1 MGRYI
6 KDAQLD
12 QPLDVVSLVMEDYI
26 YHERFSR
33 TDWNGEMVFYRKDGH
48 GRERYMKWSYA
59 GGLFH
64 VEAWLKNPLGGE
76 MDLDG
81 VGGGASRREFRES
94 MDRLLRT
101 LKDQSSSNL
110 AGGHVGADPLHHSSN
125 YEAEH
130 RAWQDQN
137 RNQSMNQDQ
146 NRDQSMNQGLDR
158 NQSMN
163 QGRGPNGSQGQSGQ
177 QPQRLNTNRSSL
189 RTAVFFAI
197 AGILFAGFIPL
208 AGIIFGIWGLKKSGD
223 CDESTARAVKGVCIV
238 VIAISIIRWIIS
250 FVLGFLGFA
259 LLGL

>member
-6 KDAQLD
+6 KDVQLD

-94 MDRLLRT
+94 MDRLLQT
-101 LKDQSSSNL
+101 LKNQSPSNL
-110 AGGHVGADPLHHSSN
+110 AGGHVGADPLHHSPD

-130 RAWQDQN
+130 RAWQDGN
-137 RNQSMNQDQ
+137 RS
-146 NRDQSMNQGLDR
+146 QGQDR

-163 QGRGPNGSQGQSGQ
+163 QGQGSNGSRDRSGQ
-177 QPQRLNTNRSSL
+177 QLQRRSAKGNTSAI
-189 RTAVFFAI
+189 TAVFFAI
-197 AGILFAGFIPL
+197 AGLLFAGFIPL
-208 AGIIFGIWGLKKSGD
+208 AGVIFGILGLKKSGD
-223 CDESTARAVKGVCIV
+223 YDEGTERAIKTVCIV

>member
-137 RNQSMNQDQ
+137 RNQSMNQ
-146 NRDQSMNQGLDR
+146 
-158 NQSMN
+158 
-163 QGRGPNGSQGQSGQ
+163 GRGPNGSQGQSGQ

>member
-137 RNQSMNQDQ
+137 RNQSMNQ
-146 NRDQSMNQGLDR
+146 GLDR

-163 QGRGPNGSQGQSGQ
+163 QGQGPNGSQGQSRQ
-177 QPQRLNTNRSSL
+177 QPQRLNTNRYSL

>member
-137 RNQSMNQDQ
+137 RNQSMNQGQ
-146 NRDQSMNQGLDR
+146 
-158 NQSMN
+158 
-163 QGRGPNGSQGQSGQ
+163 GPNGSQGQSGQ
-177 QPQRLNTNRSSL
+177 QPQRLNTNRYSL

>member
-146 NRDQSMNQGLDR
+146 NR

-163 QGRGPNGSQGQSGQ
+163 QGQIG
-177 QPQRLNTNRSSL
+177 
-189 RTAVFFAI
+189 
-197 AGILFAGFIPL
+197 
-208 AGIIFGIWGLKKSGD
+208 
-223 CDESTARAVKGVCIV
+223 RASCRERVWLMV
-238 VIAISIIRWIIS
+238 
-250 FVLGFLGFA
+250 
-259 LLGL
+259 

>member
-1 MGRYI
+1 
-6 KDAQLD
+6 
-12 QPLDVVSLVMEDYI
+12 
-26 YHERFSR
+26 
-33 TDWNGEMVFYRKDGH
+33 
-48 GRERYMKWSYA
+48 
-59 GGLFH
+59 
-64 VEAWLKNPLGGE
+64 

-137 RNQSMNQDQ
+137 RN
-146 NRDQSMNQGLDR
+146 QSMNQGLDR

>member
-33 TDWNGEMVFYRKDGH
+33 TDWNGEMVFYLKGGH

-101 LKDQSSSNL
+101 LKDQSPSNL

-137 RNQSMNQDQ
+137 RN
-146 NRDQSMNQGLDR
+146 QSMNQGLDR

>member
-110 AGGHVGADPLHHSSN
+110 AGGHGGAGPLHHSSN

-137 RNQSMNQDQ
+137 RNQSMNQ
-146 NRDQSMNQGLDR
+146 GLDR

-163 QGRGPNGSQGQSGQ
+163 QGRGPNGSQEQSRQ
-177 QPQRLNTNRSSL
+177 QPQRLNTNRYSL

>member
-6 KDAQLD
+6 KDVQLD

-33 TDWNGEMVFYRKDGH
+33 TDWNGEMVFYRKDAH

-101 LKDQSSSNL
+101 LKNQSPSNL
-110 AGGHVGADPLHHSSN
+110 AGGHVGADPLHHSSD

-137 RNQSMNQDQ
+137 RNQNMNQRQDR
-146 NRDQSMNQGLDR
+146 NRSMNQG
-158 NQSMN
+158 Q
-163 QGRGPNGSQGQSGQ
+163 GPNGSQGQSGQ
-177 QPQRLNTNRSSL
+177 QSQRRSTNGSSF

-223 CDESTARAVKGVCIV
+223 CDESTERAIKGICIV
-238 VIAISIIRWIIS
+238 VIAISIIRWLIS

>member
-137 RNQSMNQDQ
+137 RNQSMNQ
-146 NRDQSMNQGLDR
+146 GLDR

-163 QGRGPNGSQGQSGQ
+163 QGQGPNGSQGQSGQ
-177 QPQRLNTNRSSL
+177 QPQRLNTNRYSL

>member
-137 RNQSMNQDQ
+137 RNQSMNQ
-146 NRDQSMNQGLDR
+146 GLDR

-163 QGRGPNGSQGQSGQ
+163 QGRGPNGSQEQSRQ
-177 QPQRLNTNRSSL
+177 QPQRLNTNRYSL